1 MRKFKQGSVFAV
13 AAAVVLAGSVAVSD
27 PAEAASS
34 PIAACGGG
42 SYHEIDHHNLGAVTT
57 IHLLYNGTTDCVVTW
72 KNSPYAGTTTET
84 LAYIAKETLPGVISG
99 YKADDGN
106 YAFYSGPVKIN
117 APGTCID
124 WGGGVP
130 INGVFIQ
137 WNDAF
142 SHCG

>member
-1 MRKFKQGSVFAV
+1 MRKFKQGAVLTV
-13 AAAVVLAGSVAVSD
+13 AAAAVLAGSVAVSS

-42 SYHEIDHHNLGAVTT
+42 SYHEIDHHNLGAVAT

-72 KNSPYAGTTTET
+72 KNPPYAGTTTRT
-84 LAYIAKETLPGVISG
+84 QAFIAKENSSGVITG
-99 YKADDGN
+99 YIYDDKN
-106 YAFYSGPVKIN
+106 YAFYAGPVKIN

-130 INGVFIQ
+130 INGDFTI
-137 WNDAF
+137 WTDPF